1 MDINA
6 MLFVDAETVPLKDSL
21 LKLPKQL
28 QEAWI
33 KKSEKKEWGDPA
45 KSYLEKSSLYA
56 EFSKI
61 CCISIGFFH
70 TGTEGSDAGIRK
82 FKVKSIFGPNEKT
95 ILKEF
100 AGVLKASKLS
110 LCGHNVKGFDFPFI
124 SKRYVIN
131 QIEMPAVLITWG
143 KKPWELEHFVDTMEL
158 WKFGSFTGATSLD
171 ALCGALDVPTPKGD
185 MDGAKVREQ
194 YFKGHWKNIT
204 DYCEKDVVA
213 TARCLQKMFYITPI
227 PEDQVVSSTKFKTND

>member
-6 MLFVDAETVPLKDSL
+6 MLFVDIETVPLKDSL

-33 KKSEKKEWGDPA
+33 KKATKKELDPA
-45 KSYLEKSSLYA
+45 KSYLEDSSLYA
-56 EFSKI
+56 EFAKI

-70 TGTEGSDAGIRK
+70 TDTKGSNAGIRT
-82 FKVKSIFGPNEKT
+82 FKVKSIFGSSEKA
-95 ILKEF
+95 ILTEF
-100 AGVLKASKLS
+100 ADVLKAIKKS
-110 LCGHNVKGFDFPFI
+110 LCGHNVKGFDFPFL

-131 QIEMPAVLITWG
+131 QIEMPAILITWG

-185 MDGAKVREQ
+185 MDGSKVREH
-194 YFKGHWKNIT
+194 YFKGHWKKIT

-213 TARCLQKMFYITPI
+213 TARCLQKMFYVTPI
-227 PEDQVVSSTKFKTND
+227 PEDQVMSLTKFKTND

>member
-194 YFKGHWKNIT
+194 YFKGHWKKIT

-213 TARCLQKMFYITPI
+213 TARCLL
-227 PEDQVVSSTKFKTND
+227 

>member
-6 MLFVDAETVPLKDSL
+6 MLFVDIETVPLKDSL

-28 QEAWI
+28 QESWI
-33 KKSEKKEWGDPA
+33 NKATKKEKDPS
-45 KSYLEKSSLYA
+45 KSYLEEAGLYA
-56 EFSKI
+56 EFAKV

-70 TGTEGSDAGIRK
+70 TDKKGNDAGIRK
-82 FKVKSIFGPNEKT
+82 FKVKSIYGSSEKA
-95 ILKEF
+95 ILAEF
-100 AGVLKASKLS
+100 AGVLKASRLS
-110 LCGHNVKGFDFPFI
+110 LCGHNVKGFDFPFL

-131 QIEMPAVLITWG
+131 QVEMPASLITWG

-158 WKFGSFTGATSLD
+158 WKFGSFTGNTSLD
-171 ALCGALDVPTPKGD
+171 ALCGALDVQTPKGD
-185 MDGAKVREQ
+185 MDGSKVRDRF
-194 YFKGHWKNIT
+194 FKGQWKHIT

-227 PEDQVVSSTKFKTND
+227 PDEQVVSSTKFKA

>member
-1 MDINA
+1 M
-6 MLFVDAETVPLKDSL
+6 
-21 LKLPKQL
+21 
-28 QEAWI
+28 
-33 KKSEKKEWGDPA
+33 
-45 KSYLEKSSLYA
+45 
-56 EFSKI
+56 
-61 CCISIGFFH
+61 
-70 TGTEGSDAGIRK
+70 
-82 FKVKSIFGPNEKT
+82 KSIFGPNEKT

-227 PEDQVVSSTKFKTND
+227 PEDQVVSSTKFKTNDLKDFHRSRSRFIRSYVCYNRL

>member
-6 MLFVDAETVPLKDSL
+6 MLFVDIETVPLQDSL

-28 QEAWI
+28 QESWV
-33 KKSEKKEWGDPA
+33 KKATKKEWDPA
-45 KSYLEKSSLYA
+45 KSYLEQSGLHA
-56 EFSKI
+56 EFAKV

-70 TGTEGSDAGIRK
+70 TENEGNDAGIRK
-82 FKVKSIFGPNEKT
+82 FKVKSIYGASEKA

-100 AGVLKASKLS
+100 AGVLKAIKKS
-110 LCGHNVKGFDFPFI
+110 LCGHNVKGFDFPFL

-131 QIEMPAVLITWG
+131 KVEMPASLITWG

-158 WKFGSFTGATSLD
+158 WKFGSFSGATSLD
-171 ALCGALDVPTPKGD
+171 ALCGALEVPTPKGD
-185 MDGAKVREQ
+185 MDGSKVREQ
-194 YFKGHWKNIT
+194 YFKGQWKSIT

-213 TARCLQKMFYITPI
+213 TARCLQRMLYITPV
-227 PEDQVVSSTKFKTND
+227 PDEQVDSATKFSTDD